1 MADYSVHRY
10 GTDSSGRAIY
20 MTVYMHDWWENVV
33 RILGFRPVIVQGAF
47 MSRNGGGAKSSD
59 GAHDQGGSIDVRT
72 WNLSSAQVDKLV
84 RVCRQRG
91 AAAWHRDKSV
101 AHGGMDPHCHI
112 TLGSDRPLSPMAQ
125 TLWNSYLGGGD
136 GLVGSRPDYE
146 WRPSPLVTT
155 PPKEDDMPAPR
166 DWTDKDWEA
175 FERHA
180 GRGVWARKLGR
191 DKQPAS
197 LLQLWAGNG
206 ANRVQAAVN
215 RLHAQVD
222 ALPEGATKAQ
232 VKALL
237 NDLDATIQLVVN
249 EETS

>member
-1 MADYSVHRY
+1 MPDFTVHRY
-10 GTDSSGRAIY
+10 GTDTSGRGIFLTA
-20 MTVYMHDWWENVV
+20 YMHNWWRGVV
-33 RILGFRPVIVQGAF
+33 ADLGFEPVIVQGAF
-47 MSRNGGGAKSSD
+47 MVRNGGGAAASA
-59 GAHDQGGSIDVRT
+59 GYHDAGGCIDLRT
-72 WNLSSAQVDKLV
+72 WNLTRSQIDKTIRTIRLH
-84 RVCRQRG
+84 G
-91 AAAWHRDKSV
+91 AAAWRRD
-101 AHGGMDPHCHI
+101 ARHGGMDPHIHL
-112 TLGSDRPLSPMAQ
+112 TLGTDSPLTPGARAS
-125 TLWNSYLGGGD
+125 WHSYLDGRD
-136 GLVGSRPDYE
+136 GLASNGPDYE

-249 EETS
+249 DTEE